1 MVRVGERMTGGWMR
15 AAVGVAAVLVLGV
28 AGPAAAE
35 DRVIATVARPTDV
48 DAYRGRAV
56 WSAWDPARHAYRL
69 TAYVRGRV
77 EALPLAPGEV
87 PFDVDLGPGPHGLLH
102 AVFSRCKRPPL
113 STWALDGRRGC
124 DLYAAH
130 LGAGQFKLRHVNSA
144 ADEYWPTIWNG
155 QIAFTRTYRP
165 RGGAARRYV
174 YRRAL
179 DGGDSPHR
187 LRRGST
193 KDGDAVPEQ
202 LDMRGGRV
210 TFVWRHEFGAELRVA
225 SGRGGRL
232 LVRVP
237 GSGAAA
243 EQLVAQGP
251 SLRGGAVYWAL
262 SSTGSTPEFGEIRRV
277 DIADRR
283 QERATPRIDAPSEG
297 FAQDGGV
304 SWYVRAAGPGA
315 YEIHRA
321 TGLEYQPAP
330 PIVLH

>member
-1 MVRVGERMTGGWMR
+1 MR
-15 AAVGVAAVLVLGV
+15 TAVGLATVLAIGLAA
-28 AGPAAAE
+28 PAAAD
-35 DRVIATVARPTDV
+35 DRVVATVAKPTGI

-56 WSAWDPARHAYRL
+56 WSAWDPTRQAYRL
-69 TAYVRGRV
+69 TAFIRGRV
-77 EALPLAPGEV
+77 ETLPVKPSKV

-130 LGAGQFKLRHVNSA
+130 LGAPQFKLRHVNSA

-165 RGGAARRYV
+165 RGGNTRRFV

-179 DGGDSPHR
+179 DGGGSPHR

-193 KDGDAVPEQ
+193 KEGDAVPEQ
-202 LDMRGGRV
+202 LDMRGGSV
-210 TFVWRHEFGAELRVA
+210 TFVWRHEFGAELRLA
-225 SGRGGRL
+225 SGHAGRL

-243 EQLVAQGP
+243 EQLEAQGP

-262 SSTGSTPEFGEIRRV
+262 TGLEAPVSSELRRV
-277 DIADRR
+277 DVANRR
-283 QERATPRIDAPSEG
+283 QERATTPVDDATAG
-297 FAQDGGV
+297 FAQDGAT
-304 SWYVRAAGPGA
+304 SWYVRAAGPDA
-315 YEIHRA
+315 YEIHRV
-321 TGLEYQPAP
+321 TGLRYEPAP